1 MRFILILDLTKAGR
15 VYTVVYMY
23 GNVAT
28 PLQDRLQ
35 PPRHGLHQVF

>member
-15 VYTVVYMY
+15 VYMY